1 MLPHAGLSNAFWAE
15 AIATATYLHNHMV
28 SAAIKSGKT
37 LYQLCVV
44 RNQTKHIRVF
54 SSTMYYSWAI
64 ACTYQHLYDRNSMI
78 VCDMFKIR

>member
-1 MLPHAGLSNAFWAE
+1 MNRTLVEAAISMLPHAGLSNTFWAE

-37 LYQLCVV
+37 LYQLCMV

-54 SSTMYYSWAI
+54 GSTM
-64 ACTYQHLYDRNSMI
+64 H
-78 VCDMFKIR
+78 